1 MKRRLYISVIVTLLT
16 VTVTACVNGGKGS
29 RVQEVPEPV
38 EKADLTVEAHAWA
51 DSVAAGMDTVR
62 LASQL
67 FMPALYARTDIFTV
81 RQILEYA
88 REGIGGVVL
97 LKGTS
102 AEAKALADTMASAGE
117 ITPFM
122 AIDAEWGLNMRL
134 ADAPQF
140 PANGRISPA
149 VQDQLMY
156 DYGREVAR
164 ECRQLGITMVLG
176 PVLDV
181 SDNNRFLGIRS
192 FGADPERVSSLGLA
206 YGRGL
211 MDGNVLPVA
220 KHFPGH
226 GMVSS
231 DSHKGK
237 GVINAS
243 LQRMDSV
250 DLVPFR
256 RWSTNGMPAVM
267 VGHLAVPAI
276 DSEMRPAAVSRTV
289 MTDLL
294 RDDLGYNGLIITDA
308 MNMLGAEGYSAADA
322 VRAGADIIIA
332 PANTPREIKGI
343 VDAVRR
349 ADIALPEL
357 RQHVA
362 RILFYKYM
370 LRNRHDA
377 PDSLHIPE
385 TDSIARKLRG

>member
-1 MKRRLYISVIVTLLT
+1 MRLRLYISVIVTLLT
-16 VTVTACVNGGKGS
+16 VTVTACVNGRG
-29 RVQEVPEPV
+29 RAVVPEPAEWA
-38 EKADLTVEAHAWA
+38 EKSDLTADAHAWA

-67 FMPALYARTDIFTV
+67 LMPALYARTDFFTV

-88 REGIGGVVL
+88 GQGIGGVVL

-102 AEAKALADTMASAGE
+102 AGAKALADTMASVGQVA
-117 ITPFM
+117 PFM
-122 AIDAEWGLNMRL
+122 AIDAEWGLSMRL
-134 ADAPQF
+134 ADAPEF
-140 PANGRISPA
+140 PANGRISPE
-149 VQDQLMY
+149 VEDQLMY

-192 FGADPERVSSLGLA
+192 FGSDPERAASLGLA

-226 GMVSS
+226 GMVGS

-237 GVINAS
+237 GIINAS
-243 LQRMDSV
+243 LQRLDTV

-256 RWSTNGMPAVM
+256 RWSTSGLPAVM

-276 DSEMRPAAVSRTV
+276 DSRMRPAAVSHTV

-294 RDDLGYNGLIITDA
+294 RTDLGFEGLIITDA
-308 MNMLGAEGYSAADA
+308 MNMLGAEGYSACDA
-322 VRAGADIIIA
+322 VRAGADIVIA
-332 PANTPREIKGI
+332 PVDTRREINGI
-343 VDAVRR
+343 VDGVRR
-349 ADIALPEL
+349 GDLTLQEL
-357 RQHVA
+357 RSRVA
-362 RILFYKYM
+362 RILFYKY
-370 LRNRHDA
+370 LIRNGRERR
-377 PDSLHIPE
+377 DSLCIPM
-385 TDSIARKLRG
+385 TDTIARKLVE